1 MNINE
6 ITYFFDNIAPA
17 SRSAEWD
24 NDGVMLLSGNNN
36 IKKILITLDVNTE
49 AVSKAVE
56 CGAELIISH
65 HPFIFRPIKRISD
78 DTLSE
83 NIRKLIQNG
92 ISVLS
97 YHTRMDASDVGINNY
112 ILESLGLTDITPFG
126 LDDSD
131 FTGRIGKFEKSITS
145 TELYAKIKDFFG
157 CTYFAASPVELS
169 EIKSVAVVSGG
180 GSEYAHAAQKS
191 GADVFISGEFRHHHF
206 IEHSENKFPVISIDH
221 YHCENVFVKLV
232 SKLISA
238 RFPEL
243 KIIENYGTQ
252 PFFDI
257 IV

>member
-1 MNINE
+1 MNITE
-6 ITYFFDNIAPA
+6 ITDFFDHIAPA

-24 NDGVMLLSGNNN
+24 NDGVMLLSGKDQ

-49 AVSKAVE
+49 AVNKAAD
-56 CGAELIISH
+56 CGADLIISH

-78 DTLSE
+78 DTLSH

-112 ILESLGLTDITPFG
+112 ILKNLGLTSIIPFG
-126 LDDSD
+126 LEDGD
-131 FTGRIGKFEKSITS
+131 FTGRIGMFEKSITPS
-145 TELYAKIKDFFG
+145 ELYAKIKNFFG
-157 CTYFAASPVELS
+157 CTYFAASPVTLS

-180 GSEYAHAAQKS
+180 GSEYAHAAKTS

-206 IEHSENKFPVISIDH
+206 IEHTENNFSVISIDH

-232 SKLISA
+232 SELISTH
-238 RFPEL
+238 FPEL
-243 KIIENYGTQ
+243 IIIENYGTQ
-252 PFFDI
+252 PFSDI